1 MSAEGPTRAAECDPG
16 PKLPTAAGGVRWA
29 EAAPRTR
36 HGRLPV
42 GKPALLSTPSHSAA
56 DSTESE
62 LNTAVYNRP
71 IVKLLHSVPGT
82 PSRKHES
89 TEWPAHS
96 GADGQSLSGTRMRLK
111 LAARSNTQRT
121 NYPSVWGMERCGIL
135 SMLK

>member
-29 EAAPRTR
+29 VCTAEAAPRTR

-42 GKPALLSTPSHSAA
+42 GKPALLSTLSHSAA

-71 IVKLLHSVPGT
+71 IVKLLHSVGL
-82 PSRKHES
+82 RFES
-89 TEWPAHS
+89 MKA
-96 GADGQSLSGTRMRLK
+96 LSGQPTVALTD
-111 LAARSNTQRT
+111 SH
-121 NYPSVWGMERCGIL
+121 
-135 SMLK
+135 

>member
-1 MSAEGPTRAAECDPG
+1 MSAEGPTRAAECGPG

-71 IVKLLHSVPGT
+71 IVKLLHSVGL
-82 PSRKHES
+82 RVES
-89 TEWPAHS
+89 MKA
-96 GADGQSLSGTRMRLK
+96 LSGQPT
-111 LAARSNTQRT
+111 
-121 NYPSVWGMERCGIL
+121 VVL
-135 SMLK
+135 SDSH